1 VPSVDAA
8 GIKAHPTG
16 ARSLRAHDSALQ
28 AARELLAEGGL
39 AAATVDAISARSGVS
54 KATIYKHWPSRTAV
68 AAEAFGR
75 IMADALPMPDTGSAA
90 GDFTAHLRQVS
101 NFYATQPVF
110 AELLAACVTDPSAAP
125 YFRTFF
131 LAERRRN
138 MAMLWQ
144 RAVERGEVDG
154 GIDVEVAQD
163 LLVAPLIFRL
173 MTGHRPLVSGEADKI
188 AAAALSGLLR
198 HPACLTANEKRG
210 SAWLPTATSSPRP
223 SPPG

>member
-1 VPSVDAA
+1 MEMTLAMPSVGTD
-8 GIKAHPTG
+8 GIKAHPNG
-16 ARSLRAHDSALQ
+16 ARSLRVHDSVLRAT
-28 AARELLAEGGL
+28 RELLAEGGL

-54 KATIYKHWPSRTAV
+54 KATVYKHWPSRTAV

-75 IMADALPMPDTGSAA
+75 IMADALPLPDTGSAA

-110 AELLAACVTDPSAAP
+110 AELLAACVTERSAAP
-125 YFRTFF
+125 YFRKFF

-144 RAVERGEVDG
+144 RAVERGEVDA
-154 GIDVEVAQD
+154 GIDVAVAQD
-163 LLVAPLIFRL
+163 LLAAPLIFRL
-173 MTGHRPLVSGEADKI
+173 MTGHRPLSSEEADKI

-198 HPACLTANEKRG
+198 HRPCLPAN
-210 SAWLPTATSSPRP
+210 
-223 SPPG
+223 

>member
-1 VPSVDAA
+1 MAMAA
-8 GIKAHPTG
+8 SRADGIKAHPTG
-16 ARSLRAHDSALQ
+16 ARSLRVHDAVLR
-28 AARELLAEGGL
+28 ATRELLTEGGL

-68 AAEAFGR
+68 AAETFGR
-75 IMADALPMPDTGSAA
+75 TMADALPLPDTGSAA
-90 GDFTAHLRQVS
+90 GDFTAHLRRVS

-110 AELLAACVTDPSAAP
+110 AELLAACVTEPSAAP
-125 YFRTFF
+125 YFRKFF

-138 MAMLWQ
+138 MAILWQ
-144 RAVERGEVDG
+144 RAVDRGEVDA

-173 MTGHRPLVSGEADKI
+173 MTGHRPLIPEEADKI

-198 HPACLTANEKRG
+198 H
-210 SAWLPTATSSPRP
+210 
-223 SPPG
+223 

>member
-1 VPSVDAA
+1 MAMAA
-8 GIKAHPTG
+8 SRADGIKAHPTG
-16 ARSLRAHDSALQ
+16 ARSLRVHDAVLR
-28 AARELLAEGGL
+28 ATRELLTEGGL

-68 AAEAFGR
+68 AAETFGR
-75 IMADALPMPDTGSAA
+75 IMADALPLPDTGSAA
-90 GDFTAHLRQVS
+90 GDFTAHLRRVS

-110 AELLAACVTDPSAAP
+110 AELLAACVTEPSAAP
-125 YFRTFF
+125 YFRKFF

-138 MAMLWQ
+138 MAILWQ
-144 RAVERGEVDG
+144 RAVDRGEVDA

-173 MTGHRPLVSGEADKI
+173 MTGHRPLIPEEADKI

-198 HPACLTANEKRG
+198 H
-210 SAWLPTATSSPRP
+210 
-223 SPPG
+223 